1 MANSWIQALKIWN
14 AKNEGKYQ
22 IPRKPKAG
30 EEASQAYKE
39 VRSIMESLGSPT
51 LKITEVTDV
60 TEVAAPIV
68 ESKRAVGRPKKT
80 VAMSEDGVVKAKR
93 AVGRPK
99 KAAVVSEDAVVVKAK
114 RGPGRPKKVTDVS
127 VIQIDKKSKKQI
139 IALPEL
145 PTTVTFVNESKDE
158 VLKEPIVSVPK
169 VKVAKAVKEPKVKA
183 VKEPKVKA
191 VKEPKVKAV
200 KEPKVKAVKAVKEKA
215 VVDEAKE
222 SKADKKS
229 KTMISRVLS
238 LKSPFMASP
247 EDKDFFTIVVRKP
260 LQMLFDLSDE
270 LVESLKAEK
279 SFNLNLKS
287 YGQSDS
293 AKEDGLVDSVNIKD
307 GKIYVTLK
315 VFISEYQQSIYIQL
329 EYDPEAKDKNYIRVV
344 DVIAVGALIDDAT
357 KKVIKDAI
365 EKKANKLAIAE
376 ADYQ

>member
-200 KEPKVKAVKAVKEKA
+200 KAVKEKA